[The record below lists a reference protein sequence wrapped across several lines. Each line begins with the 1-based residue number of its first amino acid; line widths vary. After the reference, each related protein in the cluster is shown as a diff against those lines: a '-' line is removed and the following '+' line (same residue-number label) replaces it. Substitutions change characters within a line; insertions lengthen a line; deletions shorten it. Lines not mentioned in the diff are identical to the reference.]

1 MATIKTIADP
11 RVVTNTN
18 IVFNDYVGPLNW
30 EHYKIPASG
39 LSNSQ
44 ITFAN
49 LVTLGVNRL
58 YSSDFE
64 VQYKIE
70 FTLDSAAKAAIAAQ
84 CPADSTIEDWV
95 KHVMN
100 IKAFPLNSCC
110 DQIRANIN
118 GAACMS
124 RPFHTLFYR
133 EQFWRQDVIDKTC
146 PECPHTIDKTADR
159 VITVGT
165 SPGDRYDA
173 VYQPY
178 VPAYNKRYSVVDCIN
193 YEYDSNLGLITL
205 DIREPLLCPPFNQ
218 RLDQIYQGPL
228 FNITSLDIT
237 LTLMDLHN
245 MLKKTFVMDLSNGAR
260 FDTIF
265 DPTSVIQIVI
275 REAKLC
281 FDVASLPVGMEVPA
295 SLSLPYYDHVT
306 YVTDTPISSGQ
317 GLQVVTSG
325 VYTLAQV
332 PSAVYLFIA
341 PNSQYRLATQD
352 LAIPPIKQVSI
363 TLGNNTQILNTCD
376 PHDLMRMSVAN
387 GLQGIDFA
395 HWSQNIFSFPNDS
408 AVSILKLIP
417 GIDILIPDKR
427 LVGGSDAEQ
436 MVFQARVTVD
446 FDDQR
451 DGHNTGS
458 LSSSMAIYCAFEY
471 AGILEIAPV
480 HANID
485 MMPIKV
491 VPDPYAGEYPILDA
505 VADSSVENGLGGG
518 EGSGNNIGS
527 GIAAGSLLS
536 FFNNALAFARKAYNS
551 SIGKLIRKGINSVL
565 EEKPAPTAMNDTPTP
580 SSGAGIKRRRYN
592 TGGSIIGSG
601 ELGKFYD

>member
-64 VQYKIE
+64 VLY
-70 FTLDSAAKAAIAAQ
+70 TLEITLSADQLTALTNTKPAADPLI
-84 CPADSTIEDWV
+84 DWV
-95 KHVMN
+95 RHCLTM
-100 IKAFPLNSCC
+100 KAFPLNSAC

-133 EQFWRQDVIDKTC
+133 DQFWRQDVIDQTC
-146 PECPHTIDKTADR
+146 PECPHTIDRTGDR
-159 VITVGT
+159 VVTKDVPVN
-165 SPGDRYDA
+165 SVEDPMYHK
-173 VYQPY
+173 Y
-178 VPAYNKRYSVVDCIN
+178 VPDYNKRYNIVDCISFTFDAVN
-193 YEYDSNLGLITL
+193 GIITAV
-205 DIREPLLCPPFNQ
+205 IREPVLCPPFNQ

-237 LTLMDLHN
+237 MTLMDLKN
-245 MLKKTFVMDLSNGAR
+245 MFKQSFLLAGNASTGSAGNMNFASIL
-260 FDTIF
+260 
-265 DPTSVIQIVI
+265 DPGGFTRINISSAQ
-275 REAKLC
+275 LC
-281 FDVASLPVGMEVPA
+281 FDVASLPVGMEVP
-295 SLSLPYYDHVT
+295 STLSLPYYDHVT
-306 YVTDTPISSGQ
+306 YVTDTPIPNTSGSY
-317 GLQVVTSG
+317 VVTSG

-332 PSAVYLFIA
+332 PSAIYLFVA
-341 PNSQYRLATQD
+341 PNSQYRLATRD
-352 LAIPPIKQVSI
+352 LQTMPISRVNI

-376 PHDLMRMSVAN
+376 AHDLLRMSVAN
-387 GLQGIDFA
+387 GLQKVDYEHFTK
-395 HWSQNIFSFPNDS
+395 NILPFKND
-408 AVSILKLIP
+408 APISILKLIP
-417 GIDILIPDKR
+417 GIDLLIPDKR

-436 MVFQARVTVD
+436 MVFQAQIT
-446 FDDQR
+446 FDYFNNRAVHDAALLC
-451 DGHNTGS
+451 GN
-458 LSSSMAIYCAFEY
+458 LAVYCAFEY

-491 VPDPYAGEYPILDA
+491 VPDPYSGEYPVLDA
-505 VADSSVENGLGGG
+505 VADSSVEPGLGGG

-527 GIAAGSLLS
+527 GIAAGSLLG

-551 SIGKLIRKGINSVL
+551 SIGKMIRRGLNSVL
-565 EEKPAPTAMNDTPTP
+565 EEKPPESQP
-580 SSGAGIKRRRYN
+580 GAGIKRRRYN
-592 TGGSIIGSG
+592 TGGTIIGTG
-601 ELGKFYD
+601 DLGKFYD

>member
-64 VQYKIE
+64 IQYKVQI
-70 FTLDSAAKAAIAAQ
+70 TLTATAKEDMETS
-84 CPADSTIEDWV
+84 CPEHMDINDWV
-95 KHVMN
+95 RHVLTP
-100 IKAFPLNSCC
+100 KAFPLNSCC

-146 PECPHTIDKTADR
+146 PECPHVIDRTADR
-159 VITVGT
+159 VITRDQGIG
-165 SPGDRYDA
+165 S
-173 VYQPY
+173 VYNGASFPY
-178 VPAYNKRYSVVDCIN
+178 IYEGNKRYNIVDCQGFQYN
-193 YEYDSNLGLITL
+193 TSTGVITL
-205 DIREPLLCPPFNQ
+205 DIREPILCPPFNQ

-237 LTLMDLHN
+237 MTLMDLHN
-245 MLKKTFVMDLSNGAR
+245 MFKSTFMQPNIGNTTRLLTPMVDMA
-260 FDTIF
+260 TINI
-265 DPTSVIQIVI
+265 S
-275 REAKLC
+275 EAKLC

-295 SLSLPYYDHVT
+295 TLNLPYYDHVT
-306 YVTDTPISSGQ
+306 YVTDTPIASDGTIHE
-317 GLQVVTSG
+317 VTSG

-332 PSAVYLFIA
+332 PSAIYLFVA
-341 PNSQYRLATQD
+341 PNSQYRLNTQD
-352 LAIPPIKQVSI
+352 LQTIPIRHVSI

-376 PHDLMRMSVAN
+376 DHDLLRMSVAN
-387 GLQGIDFA
+387 GLQKVDFD
-395 HWSQNIFSFPNDS
+395 HWSYNDFFYPNDS

-417 GIDILIPDKR
+417 GIDVLIPDKR

-436 MVFQARVTVD
+436 MVFQARLGVYFND
-446 FDDQR
+446 MR
-451 DGHNTGS
+451 DGHDTTALGN
-458 LSSSMAIYCAFEY
+458 AIAVYCAFEY

-485 MMPIKV
+485 MIPIKV
-491 VPDPYAGEYPILDA
+491 VPDPYAGEYPVLDA
-505 VADSSVENGLGGG
+505 VADSSVDEGLGGG

-551 SIGKLIRKGINSVL
+551 SIGKMIRRGINSVL
-565 EEKPAPTAMNDTPTP
+565 EERPPPTEMNDTPSTALVP
-580 SSGAGIKRRRYN
+580 ASGAGVKRRRYN
-592 TGGSIIGSG
+592 TGGTIIGSG
-601 ELGKFYD
+601 KFYD